1 VISDLTEY
9 CRQVS
14 GSEDEILRRLRAET
28 DSLPNGGWRISP
40 EQGQLL
46 GFLARL
52 TGAREILELGTFTG
66 YGTLHMAR
74 ALPPGGHIVTCDMSA
89 DNTEIARRYWA
100 EAGLAEKIEPRL
112 APATEILEALIEAG
126 DEGRFDMIFI
136 DANKKDLD
144 FYYEQSLRLART
156 GGLII
161 IDNVFWAGQVL
172 DPEDEKKSTRAIRAL
187 NLKIRDDARVS
198 LALLPLGDGMT
209 LLAKRD

>member
-1 VISDLTEY
+1 MISDLTEY

-112 APATEILEALIEAG
+112 A
-126 DEGRFDMIFI
+126 
-136 DANKKDLD
+136 
-144 FYYEQSLRLART
+144 RT

>member
-1 VISDLTEY
+1 MISDLTEY

-28 DSLPNGGWRISP
+28 DSLPTGGWRISP

-172 DPEDEKKSTRAIRAL
+172 DPEDEKKIDP
-187 NLKIRDDARVS
+187 RDPRPQSEDPRRRK
-198 LALLPLGDGMT
+198 G
-209 LLAKRD
+209 